1 MLDNLETIK
10 ERVRLLE
17 VLSRTPICGCE
28 NELKSALKDIAH
40 EAQFIAK
47 LATGIS
53 DYVNEMAIKLGSVVY
68 DSSAF

>member
-17 VLSRTPICGCE
+17 VLSRTPICCD
-28 NELKSALKDIAH
+28 ELKSVLKEIAH
-40 EAQFIAK
+40 EAQFVAK

-53 DYVNEMAIKLGSVVY
+53 DYANGMAVKLGSEAY